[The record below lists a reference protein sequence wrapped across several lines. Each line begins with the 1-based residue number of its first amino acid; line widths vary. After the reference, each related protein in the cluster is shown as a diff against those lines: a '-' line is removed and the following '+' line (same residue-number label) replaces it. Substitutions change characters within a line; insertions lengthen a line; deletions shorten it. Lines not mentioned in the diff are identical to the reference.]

1 MQTGG
6 IDDIILHIFIQLPL
20 SKNKKICVFESEIL
34 HILSADGI
42 IITAKWFQ
50 KMKNI

>member
-1 MQTGG
+1 MQTGV
-6 IDDIILHIFIQLPL
+6 IDDIILHIFIRLPL
-20 SKNKKICVFESEIL
+20 SKNKKIFVFESEVL

-42 IITAKWFQ
+42 IITAKWFH